1 MPPVTPPLEISAE
14 ELEALLERAREALGE
29 AGYQKLKAA
38 IRTLSYV
45 TELLENREATLQSLR
60 RLLCRARS
68 EKTEAVLEQAGIP
81 SNPTPRRPAADAA
94 SEKLAAGHGRNGAA
108 LYPGAC
114 RIEVPHSSLHRGDRC
129 PECQRGKVYPV
140 QEPGLLVRLHGQA
153 PIAATIYQ
161 LQKLRCNLCGEVF
174 TAEAPAG
181 VGEGKYDATT
191 ASMISLLR
199 YGSGFPWNRLADF
212 EESMGIPLPV
222 ATQCEIVAEAAVMLQ
237 PAMEELIRQAAQGEV
252 LHNDDTSM
260 LVLALRRRLGME
272 KDENESHAAERT
284 GVFTSGIVSTA
295 EKQTIALFFTG
306 RQHAGENLADVLRRR
321 AAELAP
327 PMQMCDALSRNLPK
341 LPEKLEVIVGHCL
354 AHARRRFVE
363 VIENFP
369 QPCQHVLEQ
378 LGTVYGNDATA
389 RKQAMTAQ
397 ERLRY
402 HQRHSAPVMEELRG
416 WLNTQFAEKK
426 VEPNSGLGMAMR
438 YVLKHW
444 QRLTLFL
451 RQPGAPLDN
460 NICERALKKAIL
472 HRKNSLFY
480 KTENGARVGDL
491 FMSLVHTCEL
501 SGANPFDYLTQLQRH
516 ADELG
521 RNPSQWM
528 PWNYRATLEA
538 SRVLGGP
545 GAGPREKTSGARL
558 DSG

>member
-1 MPPVTPPLEISAE
+1 MQPATPPLEVTPE
-14 ELEALLERAREALGE
+14 ELEALLETVREALGE

-45 TELLENREATLQSLR
+45 TELLETREATLASLR
-60 RLLCRARS
+60 RLLCHTRS

-81 SNPTPRRPAADAA
+81 RSPTPREP
-94 SEKLAAGHGRNGAA
+94 STEVGSKKPGHGRKGAKA
-108 LYPGAC
+108 YPGAQ
-114 RIEVPHSSLHRGDRC
+114 RIEVPHATLYRGDRC
-129 PECQRGKVYPV
+129 PGCQRGKVYPLS
-140 QEPGLLVRLHGQA
+140 EPGLLVRLRGQA
-153 PIAATIYQ
+153 PIAATVYE
-161 LQKLRCNLCGEVF
+161 LEKLRCNLCGEVF
-174 TAEAPAG
+174 TAKAPAG
-181 VGEGKYDATT
+181 VGQEKYDSTT
-191 ASMISLLR
+191 ASMIALLR
-199 YGSGFPWNRLADF
+199 YGSGFPWNRLADL
-212 EESMGIPLPV
+212 EESLGVPLPV
-222 ATQCEIVAEAAVMLQ
+222 ATQCEIVAEAAATLQ
-237 PAMEELIRQAAQGEV
+237 PAMEELIRQAAQGAV

-260 LVLALRRRLGME
+260 PVLALRRNAGQV
-272 KDENESHAAERT
+272 DTDDAASDAAERT

-295 EKQTIALFFTG
+295 QKQTIALFFTG

-321 AAELAP
+321 ATELAP
-327 PMQMCDALSRNLPK
+327 PLQMCDALSRNLPK

-389 RKQAMTAQ
+389 RKQAMTAE

-402 HQRHSAPVMEELRG
+402 HQQHSAPVLEELRG

-438 YVLKHW
+438 YLLKHW
-444 QRLTLFL
+444 ERLTLFL

-460 NICERALKKAIL
+460 NIAERALKKAIL

-480 KTENGARVGDL
+480 KTANGARVGDL
-491 FMSLVHTCEL
+491 FMSLIHTCEL

-516 ADELG
+516 AGDLV
-521 RNPSQWM
+521 RNPRQWM
-528 PWNYRATLEA
+528 PWNYQATLE
-538 SRVLGGP
+538 SC
-545 GAGPREKTSGARL
+545 GARL

>member
-1 MPPVTPPLEISAE
+1 MQPATPPLEVTPE
-14 ELEALLERAREALGE
+14 ELEALLETVREALGE

-45 TELLENREATLQSLR
+45 TELLETREATLASLR
-60 RLLCRARS
+60 RLLCRTRS

-81 SNPTPRRPAADAA
+81 RSPTPREP
-94 SEKLAAGHGRNGAA
+94 STEVGSKKPGHGRKGAKA
-108 LYPGAC
+108 YPGAQ
-114 RIEVPHSSLHRGDRC
+114 RIEVPHATLYRGDRC
-129 PECQRGKVYPV
+129 PGCQRGKVYPLS
-140 QEPGLLVRLHGQA
+140 EPGLLVRLRGQA
-153 PIAATIYQ
+153 PIAAIVYE
-161 LQKLRCNLCGEVF
+161 LEKLRCNLCGEVF
-174 TAEAPAG
+174 TAKAPAG
-181 VGEGKYDATT
+181 VGQEKYDPTT
-191 ASMISLLR
+191 ASMIALLR
-199 YGSGFPWNRLADF
+199 YGSGFPWNRLADL
-212 EESMGIPLPV
+212 EESLGVPLPV
-222 ATQCEIVAEAAVMLQ
+222 ATQCEIGAEAAATLQ
-237 PAMEELIRQAAQGEV
+237 PAMEELIRQAAQGAV

-260 LVLALRRRLGME
+260 PVLALRRRLGME
-272 KDENESHAAERT
+272 KDENASDAAART
-284 GVFTSGIVSTA
+284 GVFTSGMVSTA
-295 EKQTIALFFTG
+295 QKQTIALFFTG

-321 AAELAP
+321 ATELAP
-327 PMQMCDALSRNLPK
+327 PLQMCDALSRNLPK

-389 RKQAMTAQ
+389 RKQAMTAE

-402 HQRHSAPVMEELRG
+402 HQQHSAPVLEELRG

-444 QRLTLFL
+444 ERLTLFL

-460 NICERALKKAIL
+460 NIVERALKKAIL

-480 KTENGARVGDL
+480 KTANGARVGDL
-491 FMSLVHTCEL
+491 FMSLIHTCEL

-516 ADELG
+516 AGDLV
-521 RNPSQWM
+521 RNPSAWM
-528 PWNYRATLEA
+528 PWNYEATLE
-538 SRVLGGP
+538 S
-545 GAGPREKTSGARL
+545 SGVRL
-558 DSG
+558 DYG